1 MSLISTLKITNLTRA
16 KVNNRIALLLMVLSG
31 CICTYAQSYNQEK
44 TALTNFLVRMYENA
58 PFDGVKAVED
68 YDNAYLMS
76 VVKLDKEK
84 YKTESALNRVASVK
98 AMSQASRFFNGSNIT
113 DDMIIR
119 TTEKADG
126 TSDTEIIEN
135 IREHSVGYVKQLE
148 QLTNFTAKD
157 GQQVFIFITP
167 LKME

>member
-1 MSLISTLKITNLTRA
+1 MTI
-16 KVNNRIALLLMVLSG
+16 NNIVRRIRLRVLSILLVALLFHVFNS
-31 CICTYAQSYNQEK
+31 YAQSYNQEK

-68 YDNAYLMS
+68 YENSYLMS
-76 VVKLDKEK
+76 VVKLDKAK

-113 DDMIIR
+113 EDMIIR

-126 TSDTEIIEN
+126 SSDTEIIEN

-148 QLTNFTAKD
+148 HLTNFPAKD
-157 GQQVFIFITP
+157 GQQVFIFLTP
-167 LKME
+167 LNK

>member
-1 MSLISTLKITNLTRA
+1 MRKIILSLLFG
-16 KVNNRIALLLMVLSG
+16 LSV
-31 CICTYAQSYNQEK
+31 ICGFAQNYNQER

-76 VVKLDKEK
+76 VVKLDKTK
-84 YKTESALNRVASVK
+84 YKSESALNRVASVR

-126 TSDTEIIEN
+126 SSDTEIIEN
-135 IREHSVGYVKQLE
+135 IRENSVGYVKRLE
-148 QLTNFTAKD
+148 QLTNFAAPD
-157 GQQVFIFITP
+157 GQHVFIFITP
-167 LKME
+167 LNK

>member
-1 MSLISTLKITNLTRA
+1 MERILIITINLLITLCA
-16 KVNNRIALLLMVLSG
+16 FS
-31 CICTYAQSYNQEK
+31 QSYNQEK

-76 VVKLDKEK
+76 VVKLDKTK
-84 YKTESALNRVASVK
+84 YKTDAALNHVAQVK
-98 AMSQASRFFNGSNIT
+98 AMSQASRFFNGSDIT
-113 DDMIIR
+113 DDIIIR

-135 IREHSVGYVKQLE
+135 IREHSAGYVKQLE
-148 QLTNFTAKD
+148 HLTNFSASD

-167 LKME
+167 LKQE

>member
-1 MSLISTLKITNLTRA
+1 M
-16 KVNNRIALLLMVLSG
+16 NRLLLLILILFASVSHVL
-31 CICTYAQSYNQEK
+31 AQSYNQEK

-68 YDNAYLMS
+68 YENAYLMS
-76 VVKLDKEK
+76 VIKLDKEK
-84 YKTESALNRVASVK
+84 YKSESALGRVAQVK
-98 AMSQASRFFNGSNIT
+98 AMSQASRFFNGSNIME
-113 DDMIIR
+113 DMIIR
-119 TTEKADG
+119 TTENADG

-148 QLTNFTAKD
+148 HLTNFPSTD

-167 LKME
+167 LKNK

>member
-1 MSLISTLKITNLTRA
+1 MSRFFVLTLI
-16 KVNNRIALLLMVLSG
+16 LLA
-31 CICTYAQSYNQEK
+31 TAFQAFAQSYNQQK
-44 TALTNFLVRMYENA
+44 TALTNFLVRMYKNA

-68 YDNAYLMS
+68 YDNSYLMS

>member
-1 MSLISTLKITNLTRA
+1 MKPNNTIQKRTHKLKSRFLIFIISLSASIC
-16 KVNNRIALLLMVLSG
+16 VL
-31 CICTYAQSYNQEK
+31 AQSYNQEK

-68 YDNAYLMS
+68 YENSYLMS
-76 VVKLDKEK
+76 VVKLDKGK

-126 TSDTEIIEN
+126 TTDTEIIEN

-148 QLTNFTAKD
+148 HLTNFPAKD
-157 GQQVFIFITP
+157 GQQVFIFLTP
-167 LKME
+167 LKR

>member
-1 MSLISTLKITNLTRA
+1 MLCIISA
-16 KVNNRIALLLMVLSG
+16 
-31 CICTYAQSYNQEK
+31 YAQNYNQEK

-76 VVKLDKEK
+76 VVKLDRAK
-84 YKTESALNRVASVK
+84 YKTDAALNRVASVK

-113 DDMIIR
+113 DEMIIR

-126 TSDTEIIEN
+126 TSETEIIEN
-135 IREHSVGYVKQLE
+135 IREHSAGYVKQLE
-148 QLTNFTAKD
+148 HLTNFQAKD
-157 GQQVFIFITP
+157 GEQVFIFITK
-167 LKME
+167 LTK

>member
-1 MSLISTLKITNLTRA
+1 MNKIIIILISIFVA
-16 KVNNRIALLLMVLSG
+16 FGAS
-31 CICTYAQSYNQEK
+31 AQNYNQEK

-76 VVKLDKEK
+76 VVKLDKAK
-84 YKTESALNRVASVK
+84 YKSEAALNRVAQVK
-98 AMSQASRFFNGSNIT
+98 AMSQASRFFNGSDIT
-113 DDMIIR
+113 EDMIIR
-119 TTEKADG
+119 TTEKSDG
-126 TSDTEIIEN
+126 ASETEIIEN

-148 QLTNFTAKD
+148 HLTNFIAPD

-167 LKME
+167 LKQ

>member
-1 MSLISTLKITNLTRA
+1 MKRILIAIIS
-16 KVNNRIALLLMVLSG
+16 VVCVLCS
-31 CICTYAQSYNQEK
+31 YAQSYNQEK

-68 YDNAYLMS
+68 YENAYLMS

-84 YKTESALNRVASVK
+84 YKTEAALNRVASVK

-119 TTEKADG
+119 TTENADG

-148 QLTNFTAKD
+148 HLTNFPSND

-167 LKME
+167 LTK

>member
-1 MSLISTLKITNLTRA
+1 MRKVILSLLFG
-16 KVNNRIALLLMVLSG
+16 LSV
-31 CICTYAQSYNQEK
+31 ICGFAQNYNQER

-68 YDNAYLMS
+68 YDNTYLMS
-76 VVKLDKEK
+76 VVKLDKTK
-84 YKTESALNRVASVK
+84 YKSESALNRVASVK

-126 TSDTEIIEN
+126 SSVTEIIEN
-135 IREHSVGYVKQLE
+135 IRENSVGYVKQLE
-148 QLTNFTAKD
+148 QLTNFAAPD
-157 GQQVFIFITP
+157 GQHVFIFITP
-167 LKME
+167 LNK

>member
-1 MSLISTLKITNLTRA
+1 MKRAVIALISVA
-16 KVNNRIALLLMVLSG
+16 CVLY
-31 CICTYAQSYNQEK
+31 IYAQSYNQEK

-68 YDNAYLMS
+68 YENAYLMS

-84 YKTESALNRVASVK
+84 YKTEAALNRVASVK
-98 AMSQASRFFNGSNIT
+98 AMLQASRFFNGSNVT

-119 TTEKADG
+119 TTENADG

-135 IREHSVGYVKQLE
+135 IREHSAGYVKQLE
-148 QLTNFTAKD
+148 HLTNFPSND

-167 LKME
+167 LTK

>member
-1 MSLISTLKITNLTRA
+1 MNIRFLLVICMTC
-16 KVNNRIALLLMVLSG
+16 IASA
-31 CICTYAQSYNQEK
+31 CYAQNYNAEK
-44 TALTNFLVRMYENA
+44 TALTNFLIRLYENA

-68 YDNAYLMS
+68 YDSAYLMS
-76 VVKLDKEK
+76 VVKLDRTK

-98 AMSQASRFFNGSNIT
+98 AMSQASRFFNGSNIS

-148 QLTNFTAKD
+148 QLTNFAAKD
-157 GQQVFIFITP
+157 GEQVFIFITP
-167 LKME
+167 LNK

>member
-1 MSLISTLKITNLTRA
+1 MILARLIFILVVTILPFCSF
-16 KVNNRIALLLMVLSG
+16 
-31 CICTYAQSYNQEK
+31 AQSYNQEK
-44 TALTNFLVRMYENA
+44 TALANFLVRMYENA

-113 DDMIIR
+113 EDMIMR

-126 TSDTEIIEN
+126 TSDIEIIEN
-135 IREHSVGYVKQLE
+135 IREHSTGYVKQLE
-148 QLTNFTAKD
+148 HLTNFPSSD
-157 GQQVFIFITP
+157 GHQVFIFITP
-167 LKME
+167 LNK

>member
-1 MSLISTLKITNLTRA
+1 MLSAILYGFTL
-16 KVNNRIALLLMVLSG
+16 S
-31 CICTYAQSYNQEK
+31 AQSYNQEK

-68 YDNAYLMS
+68 YDNSYLMS
-76 VVKLDKEK
+76 VVKLDKTK
-84 YKTESALNRVASVK
+84 YKSESALNRVASVK

-148 QLTNFTAKD
+148 QLTNFTSKD

>member
-1 MSLISTLKITNLTRA
+1 MK
-16 KVNNRIALLLMVLSG
+16 KYFLLLLFGLSV
-31 CICTYAQSYNQEK
+31 ICGFAQSYNQER

-58 PFDGVKAVED
+58 PFEGVKAVED

-76 VVKLDKEK
+76 VVKLDKAK
-84 YKTESALNRVASVK
+84 YKSASALNRVASVK

-113 DDMIIR
+113 DDIIIR

-135 IREHSVGYVKQLE
+135 IRENSVGYIRQLE
-148 QLTNFTAKD
+148 QLTNFATPD
-157 GQQVFIFITP
+157 GHQVFIFITP
-167 LKME
+167 LKK

>member
-1 MSLISTLKITNLTRA
+1 MKKVILSSLFG
-16 KVNNRIALLLMVLSG
+16 LSV
-31 CICTYAQSYNQEK
+31 ICGFAQNYNQER

-58 PFDGVKAVED
+58 PFVGVKAVED

-76 VVKLDKEK
+76 VVKLDKTK
-84 YKTESALNRVASVK
+84 YKSESALNRVASVK

-126 TSDTEIIEN
+126 SSDTEIIEN
-135 IREHSVGYVKQLE
+135 IRENSVGYVKQLE
-148 QLTNFTAKD
+148 QLTNFAAPD
-157 GQQVFIFITP
+157 GHHVFIFITP
-167 LKME
+167 LNK

>member
-1 MSLISTLKITNLTRA
+1 MKRILIITINLLITLY
-16 KVNNRIALLLMVLSG
+16 VYS
-31 CICTYAQSYNQEK
+31 QSYNQEK

-68 YDNAYLMS
+68 YENAYLMS
-76 VVKLDKEK
+76 VVKLDKAK
-84 YKTESALNRVASVK
+84 YKSESALNRVAQVK
-98 AMSQASRFFNGSNIT
+98 AMSQASRFFNGSDIT

-135 IREHSVGYVKQLE
+135 IREHSSGYVKQLE
-148 QLTNFTAKD
+148 HLSNFPAPD
-157 GQQVFIFITP
+157 GQQAFIFITP
-167 LKME
+167 LKQD